1 MRKTKE
7 YISAYMQQKI
17 IELHKIRKYSGF
29 MKKAVQIPFSTI
41 RAIIK
46 NFQST

>member
-1 MRKTKE
+1 MRETKE

-29 MKKAVQIPFSTI
+29 KKRAVQIPIS
-41 RAIIK
+41 K
-46 NFQST
+46 NQGNN